1 MTEIKARVPMVDV
14 PDDRSLG
21 TDDKAPKY
29 SWRDDISFDSD
40 YSGDGDPIVRFQVG
54 EGVNGDQ
61 FAADLAIDP
70 DVKILGQTDR

>member
-1 MTEIKARVPMVDV
+1 MTEIKARVPMVEA

-21 TDDKAPKY
+21 SGDKAPKY
-29 SWRDDISFDSD
+29 SWRDDISFDGD
-40 YSGDGDPIVRFQVG
+40 YTGEGDPIIWFLVG